1 MNAFHFPLEK
11 VLELR
16 RQQLKVEEAQFRRH
30 LRTLADIDRRRAEYE
45 AAGAAAETQVRG
57 WDPLFGRELH
67 ALGVFRLHTKQQE
80 LSLARPRAECQQAIA
95 GQQKAMLEARRRVR
109 LLERMK
115 ERRLAEW
122 QAAADREIE
131 QLASESYLAG
141 WVRRAGKKAADR
153 TG

>member
-1 MNAFHFPLEK
+1 MNAFRFPLDK
-11 VLELR
+11 VLDWR
-16 RQQLKVEEAQFRRH
+16 RQQLKLEEAQFRRH
-30 LRTLADIDRRRAEYE
+30 LRALAEIDRRRAEIE
-45 AAGAAAETQVRG
+45 AAGAAAEEKVRG

-80 LSLARPRAECQQAIA
+80 LDLARPRAECQQAIA
-95 GQQKAMLEARRRVR
+95 GQQKKMLEARRRVR

-122 QAAADREIE
+122 HAAADRELE

-141 WVRRAGKKAADR
+141 WVRRGGKP
-153 TG
+153 GG